1 MLTSIDP
8 FGLPEAIKSS
18 NMDSPMTVMPSGVNL
33 TSDNN
38 GVSRTDAASAENGA
52 QLEALYTQWKA
63 NPASVDAQWNAFFAG
78 FELGCQQPPR
88 RGTAPAAHA
97 TTADPSAG
105 LESRL
110 KQSRVDALVSAY
122 RRLGHQAAQIDPLHL
137 LKRTVPE
144 ISLEYVKLSEADLD
158 SEFEIYWAGELAVL
172 PLREIINLLR
182 ETYCGNVGIE
192 YMHIENYAIRRWLRS
207 RIEEGRLR
215 KDTLPNAEK
224 KRVLERLLEGEL
236 FEKFLHTRY
245 VGQKR
250 FSLEGGETVI
260 PILDKIVE
268 ECPRHGVQQIVMG
281 MAHRGRLNVLANIL
295 GKDYEFVFN
304 EFAENFVANSEQGD
318 GDVKY
323 HLGYEAIVNTS
334 TSKSVGISLAP
345 NPSHLETVCP
355 VVEGKARAWQ
365 RRLNDTAERS
375 KVLPVLIHG
384 DASFAGQG
392 VVAETLNLSQLEGYR
407 TGGTIHIVI
416 NNQIGFTTSPV
427 DGASSQYC
435 TSVAKMVGSPI
446 FHVNGDDP
454 IAAVTTIQLAFEF
467 RQQFKKDV
475 VIDMVCYRRHGHN
488 EGDEPRFTQPLMY
501 SAIEDHPP
509 ISDIFFGHL
518 VKFGDITPAE
528 VKEFRAKF
536 EERLNTALQKSKVA
550 TKTIVPAIRKSI
562 ATPELLDPV
571 DTAVKLDK
579 LIEIGR
585 AITTEPANIEL
596 NPKVKRFLQGRM
608 SMVEGKTPL
617 DWSTAEALAFGSL
630 LESGVPVRLS
640 GQDSRR
646 GTFSQRH
653 SVLYDVKTRERYK
666 PLNNISKTQAT
677 FCVYNSPL
685 SEYAVL
691 GFDYGYGLDFP
702 DMLVLWEAQ
711 FGDFANG
718 AQIMIDQY
726 VVCSETKWG
735 ETSSIV
741 LLLPHGYHGQGPEHS
756 SARLER
762 YLQQCADDNIQVVYP
777 TTPASYFHVLRRQ
790 AVRKIKKPLI
800 VMTPKSLLRD
810 AHCTSTMAEL
820 ASGRFEEILPDPAP
834 AKHPKRVIL
843 CSGKVFFDLDDYR
856 KAEKLYP
863 LHEKKLQGIVGDL
876 SKAEKFVWAQEESQ
890 NMGAWTYIEPPL
902 RKLFGRDVLYA
913 GREASASTATGSHA
927 IHDLEQRELV
937 KQAFSL

>member
-1 MLTSIDP
+1 MTAMANGVSLTP
-8 FGLPEAIKSS
+8 
-18 NMDSPMTVMPSGVNL
+18 
-33 TSDNN
+33 DNN
-38 GVSRTDAASAENGA
+38 RVSRTDAASAENGA
-52 QLEALYTQWKA
+52 QMDALYTQWKRD
-63 NPASVDAQWNAFFAG
+63 PSSVDAQWNAFFAG

-88 RGTAPAAHA
+88 RGVEAAGGAAPAA
-97 TTADPSAG
+97 
-105 LESRL
+105 ESGTDRFR
-110 KQSRVDALVSAY
+110 QSRVDALVSAY
-122 RRLGHQAAQIDPLHL
+122 RRLGHHEATLDPLNL
-137 LKRTVPE
+137 IKRKAPE
-144 ISLEYVKLSEADLD
+144 LSLDYVKLSESDLD
-158 SEFEIYWAGELAVL
+158 REFEIYWAGRLSRM
-172 PLREIINLLR
+172 PLRTIIDLLR

-192 YMHIENYAIRRWLRS
+192 YMHIENYTMRRWLRD

-224 KRVLERLLEGEL
+224 KRVLIHLLEGEL

-268 ECPRHGVQQIVMG
+268 ECPRHGVEQIVMG

-304 EFAENFVANSEQGD
+304 EFADNYVPNSELGD

-323 HLGYEAIVNTS
+323 HLGYESIVTTS
-334 TSKSVGISLAP
+334 TGREIGLSLAP
-345 NPSHLETVCP
+345 NPSHLEAVCP
-355 VVEGKARAWQ
+355 VVEGKVRAWQ
-365 RRLNDTAERS
+365 RRLNDTAERR
-375 KVLPVLIHG
+375 KVLPVLVHG

-407 TGGTIHIVI
+407 TGGTIHIII

-435 TSVAKMVGSPI
+435 TSVAKMLGSPI

-467 RQQFKKDV
+467 RQQFQRDIV
-475 VIDMVCYRRHGHN
+475 VDMYCYRRHGHN

-518 VKFGDITPAE
+518 VKFGDITPEE
-528 VKEFRAKF
+528 VRAFRAMF
-536 EERLNTALQKSKVA
+536 EEKLNHALQKSKVS
-550 TKTIVPAIRKSI
+550 TKTIVPAIRKSL
-562 ATPELLDPV
+562 ACPELLDPV
-571 DTAVKLDK
+571 ETAAPLEKLR
-579 LIEIGR
+579 EIGA
-585 AITTEPANIEL
+585 AITREPEKIEL
-596 NPKVKRFLQGRM
+596 NPKIKRWLQSRREM
-608 SMVEGKTPL
+608 IEGKAAL

-630 LESGVPVRLS
+630 LEIGCPVRLS
-640 GQDSRR
+640 GQDTRR
-646 GTFSQRH
+646 GTFTQRH
-653 SVLYDVKTRERYK
+653 SVLYDVKTRERYN
-666 PLNNISKTQAT
+666 PLNNIKPGQAR

-718 AQIMIDQY
+718 AQIIIDQY
-726 VVCSETKWG
+726 IVCSETKWG

-762 YLQQCADDNIQVVYP
+762 YLQACAEDNIQVAYP
-777 TTPASYFHVLRRQ
+777 STPASYFHILRRQ
-790 AVRKIKKPLI
+790 ALRKIKKPL
-800 VMTPKSLLRD
+800 VLMTPKGLLRD
-810 AHCTSTMAEL
+810 PRCTSPIGDL
-820 ASGRFEEILPDPAP
+820 ASGRFEEIQPDPVAP
-834 AKHPKRVIL
+834 KNARRVIL
-843 CSGKVFFDLDDYR
+843 CSGKVYFDLADHR
-856 KAEKLYP
+856 KTENIQDTAIIRVEQLYP
-863 LHEKKLQGIVGDL
+863 LHEKKLQASVAAF
-876 SKAEKFVWAQEESQ
+876 SKAEKIIWCQEESA
-890 NMGAWTYIEPPL
+890 NMGAWPYIEPRL
-902 RKLFGRDVLYA
+902 RKLFARDIPYA
-913 GREASASTATGSHA
+913 GRDASASTATGSHA
-927 IHDLEQRELV
+927 IHELEQRELIN
-937 KQAFSL
+937 QAFSL

>member
-1 MLTSIDP
+1 
-8 FGLPEAIKSS
+8 
-18 NMDSPMTVMPSGVNL
+18 
-33 TSDNN
+33 
-38 GVSRTDAASAENGA
+38 
-52 QLEALYTQWKA
+52 LYAQWK
-63 NPASVDAQWNAFFAG
+63 NDPGSVDAQWHAFFAG

-88 RGTAPAAHA
+88 RAGAEPAKPAAV
-97 TTADPSAG
+97 ADAS
-105 LESRL
+105 SSFFR
-110 KQSRVDALVSAY
+110 QSRVDALVSAY
-122 RRLGHQAAQIDPLHL
+122 RRLGHQAAKIDPLNL

-144 ISLEYVKLSEADLD
+144 LSLDYVQLSEADLD
-158 SEFEIYWAGELAVL
+158 SEFEIYWAGKLSRM
-172 PLREIINLLR
+172 PLRTIVDLLR

-192 YMHIENYAIRRWLRS
+192 YMHVEDYTIRRWLRD

-224 KRVLERLLEGEL
+224 KRVLGHLLEGEL

-250 FSLEGGETVI
+250 FSLEGGETII

-268 ECPRHGVQQIVMG
+268 ECPRHGVEQIVMG

-304 EFAENFVANSEQGD
+304 EFAENYVPESELGD

-323 HLGYEAIVNTS
+323 HLGYDAIVETS
-334 TSKSVGISLAP
+334 AGAKVGLSLAP

-355 VVEGKARAWQ
+355 VVEGKARAYQ
-365 RRLNDTAERS
+365 RRLGDTAERK
-375 KVLPVLIHG
+375 KVLPVLLHG

-407 TGGTIHIVI
+407 TGGTIHIII

-427 DGASSQYC
+427 DGSSGRYC
-435 TSVAKMVGSPI
+435 TGIAKMVSAPI

-467 RQQFKKDV
+467 RQQFKRDV
-475 VIDMVCYRRHGHN
+475 VVDMYCYRRHGHN

-518 VKFGDITPAE
+518 VKFGDITPEE
-528 VKEFRAKF
+528 VRTFRAKF
-536 EERLNTALQKSKVA
+536 EEKLNTALQKSKVS
-550 TKTIVPAIRKSI
+550 TKTIVPTLRKSL
-562 ATPELLDPV
+562 ACPELLDPV
-571 DTAVKLDK
+571 ATGVPLAKLQ
-579 LIEIGR
+579 EIGH
-585 AITTEPANIEL
+585 AISREPEKIEL
-596 NPKVKRFLQGRM
+596 NPKIKRWLASRRDM
-608 SMVEGKTPL
+608 IDGKAPL

-630 LESGVPVRLS
+630 LETGYPVRLS

-646 GTFSQRH
+646 GTFTQRH

-666 PLNNISKTQAT
+666 PLNNIKPGQAT

-718 AQIMIDQY
+718 AQIIIDQY
-726 VVCSETKWG
+726 IVCSETKWG
-735 ETSSIV
+735 ETSSLV

-762 YLQQCADDNIQVVYP
+762 YLQACAEDNIQVAYP
-777 TTPASYFHVLRRQ
+777 STPASYFHILRRQ
-790 AVRKIKKPLI
+790 AVRKVKKPLI
-800 VMTPKSLLRD
+800 LMTPKGLLRD
-810 AHCTSTMAEL
+810 VRCTSPLAEFTE
-820 ASGRFEEILPDPAP
+820 GKFEEILPDPAAP
-834 AKHPKRVIL
+834 KEVKRVIL
-843 CSGKVFFDLDDYR
+843 CTGKVYFDLADHR
-856 KAEKLYP
+856 HAEDIKDAALIRIEQLYP
-863 LHEKKLQGIVGDL
+863 LHEKKLQAIVGAL
-876 SKAEKFVWAQEESQ
+876 GKVEKIIWCQEESA
-890 NMGAWTYIEPPL
+890 NMGAWPFLEPKL
-902 RKLFGRDVLYA
+902 RKLFGRDILYA
-913 GREASASTATGSHA
+913 GRDSSASTATGSHA
-927 IHDLEQRELV
+927 IHDLEQRQLV
-937 KQAFSL
+937 EQAFSL

>member
-1 MLTSIDP
+1 
-8 FGLPEAIKSS
+8 
-18 NMDSPMTVMPSGVNL
+18 MTVMPNGVNL
-33 TSDNN
+33 TLDNN
-38 GVSRTDAASAENGA
+38 GVSRTDAASAENSP
-52 QLEALYTQWKA
+52 QLDALYTQWKQD
-63 NPASVDAQWNAFFAG
+63 PASVDAQWNAFFSG

-88 RGTAPAAHA
+88 HGSVARETAAPAGQ
-97 TTADPSAG
+97 SG
-105 LESRL
+105 ERL
-110 KQSRVDALVSAY
+110 RQSRVDALVSAY
-122 RRLGHQAAQIDPLHL
+122 RRLGHQGAKIDPLNL

-144 ISLEYVKLSEADLD
+144 LALDYVKLTEADLD
-158 SEFEIYWAGELAVL
+158 SEFEIYWAGKLSVM
-172 PLREIINLLR
+172 PLRTIIELLK

-192 YMHIENYAIRRWLRS
+192 YMHIENYTIRRWLRD

-224 KRVLERLLEGEL
+224 KRVLGRLLEGEM

-260 PILDKIVE
+260 PILDKILE
-268 ECPRHGVQQIVMG
+268 ECPRHGVEQIVMG

-304 EFAENFVANSEQGD
+304 EFAENYVPNSELGD

-323 HLGYEAIVNTS
+323 HLGYESIVTTS
-334 TSKSVGISLAP
+334 TGSKIGLSLAP
-345 NPSHLETVCP
+345 NPSHLEAVCP

-365 RRLNDTAERS
+365 RRLNDTAQRS
-375 KVLPVLIHG
+375 KVLPVLVHG

-407 TGGTIHIVI
+407 TGGTIHVII
-416 NNQIGFTTSPV
+416 NNQIGFTTSPI

-454 IAAVTTIQLAFEF
+454 IAAVTTMQLAFEF

-475 VIDMVCYRRHGHN
+475 VVDMYCYRRHGHN

-518 VKFGDITPAE
+518 VKFGDITPDE
-528 VKEFRAKF
+528 VREFQAKF
-536 EERLNTALQKSKVA
+536 EEKLNNALQKSKVS
-550 TKTIVPAIRKSI
+550 TKTLVPAIRKSL
-562 ATPELLDPV
+562 ACPELLDPL
-571 DTAVKLDK
+571 DTSVPLEKLR
-579 LIEIGR
+579 EVGQ
-585 AITTEPANIEL
+585 AITKEPANFEL
-596 NPKVKRFLQGRM
+596 NPKVKRFMQARRDM
-608 SMVEGKTPL
+608 IEGKTPI
-617 DWSTAEALAFGSL
+617 DWSTAEALAFGTLLSL
-630 LESGVPVRLS
+630 GCPVRLS

-653 SVLYDVKTRERYK
+653 SVLYDVHTRERYK
-666 PLNNISKTQAT
+666 PLNNIKPGQAT

-718 AQIMIDQY
+718 AQIIIDQY
-726 VVCSETKWG
+726 IVCSETKWG

-762 YLQQCADDNIQVVYP
+762 YLQACAEDNIQVAYP
-777 TTPASYFHVLRRQ
+777 STAASYFHILRRQ
-790 AVRKIKKPLI
+790 ALRKIKKPLI
-800 VMTPKSLLRD
+800 LMTPKGMLRD
-810 AHCTSTMAEL
+810 PRCASPLGDLTS
-820 ASGRFEEILPDPAP
+820 GCFEEVLPDPAAP
-834 AKHPKRVIL
+834 ANASRIIL
-843 CSGKVFFDLDDYR
+843 CSGKVYFDLADHR
-856 KAEKLYP
+856 KSEKINDTAIIRIEQLYP
-863 LHEKKLQGIVGDL
+863 LHEKKLQKIVGAYA
-876 SKAEKFVWAQEESQ
+876 KAEKIVWCQEESA
-890 NMGAWTYIEPPL
+890 NMGAWPTMEPRL
-902 RKLFGRDVLYA
+902 RKLFGRDIAYA
-913 GREASASTATGSHA
+913 GRDASASTATGSHA
-927 IHDLEQRELV
+927 IHELEQRQLV
-937 KQAFSL
+937 EQAFTL